1 MRGTWYDAIVRH
13 STKGP
18 DPSVTPLDA
27 AAAHDK
33 VEERWEYL
41 LRWGP
46 FVLLGVTLVLVLG
59 TANQLLPT
67 AGERWAAGGLS
78 AAALL
83 LELWWYRMGRGHTV
97 PTPAGSVYYAI
108 RWALAFTLSWLNPF
122 AAFYAAL
129 GYFGAERLLPQR
141 WVTLGL
147 FASAITIA
155 GSQSGGFPPPNGPR
169 WLLFGAILAV
179 HVSLFWVFARLN
191 TYEQQRTNVQRATIA
206 ELEQTNAKLQQALD
220 ENAALH
226 AQLLVQA
233 REAGVAD
240 ERRRLAAEIHDTIAQ
255 GLTGIIAQLQVVAN
269 TDDRDLAR
277 EHLGRAADL
286 ARSSLGEA
294 RRSVHNLG
302 PAALRDQGLA
312 EALKETVAEWSART
326 GVRAEFTVTGTAEPL
341 HDEIEGTLV
350 RIAQEA
356 LSNTARHAAATRIGV
371 TLSYMDDEV
380 ALDVRDD
387 GTGFDP
393 LAVPQRSGS
402 GGFGVDG
409 MRARAERV
417 AGTVEIESEPG
428 FGTAVS
434 ARVPLVR
441 KETAQPRVR
450 EESAQPGA
458 REESAQPGVR
468 EATARSRAHEEPLVR
483 TQDRPVPLD
492 HHDQL

>member
-1 MRGTWYDAIVRH
+1 MRGTWYEAITRR
-13 STKGP
+13 STTEPGASP
-18 DPSVTPLDA
+18 TPLDA
-27 AAAHDK
+27 AAAHDR

-46 FVLLGVTLVLVLG
+46 FVLLGVSVVLTFG
-59 TANQLLPT
+59 SAAQLLPT
-67 AGERWAAGGLS
+67 AAERRAA
-78 AAALL
+78 AALCLVALL
-83 LELWWYRMGRGHTV
+83 LELWWSRAGRGHKT
-97 PTPAGSVYYAI
+97 PTATSTVYYAI
-108 RWALAFTLSWLNPF
+108 RWAVAFALSWLNPF

-129 GYFGAERLLPQR
+129 GYFGAERLLPSR

-155 GSQSGGFPPPNGPR
+155 GSQSGGFPPPNGAR

-179 HVSLFWVFARLN
+179 HVALFWVFAKLN
-191 TYEQQRTNVQRATIA
+191 TYEQQRTDVQRATIA
-206 ELEQTNAKLQQALD
+206 ELEDTNAKLQQALD

-269 TDDRDLAR
+269 TDDRALAH

-312 EALKETVAEWSART
+312 EALKQTVAEWSART

-371 TLSYMDDEV
+371 TLSYMGDEV

-387 GTGFDP
+387 GAGFDP
-393 LAVPQRSGS
+393 LTIPQRSGS

-417 AGTVEIESEPG
+417 AGAVEIESEPG
-428 FGTAVS
+428 LGTAVS

-441 KETAQPRVR
+441 KDLAGTD
-450 EESAQPGA
+450 
-458 REESAQPGVR
+458 
-468 EATARSRAHEEPLVR
+468 RAA
-483 TQDRPVPLD
+483 RPVPWG
-492 HHDQL
+492 HHDQH